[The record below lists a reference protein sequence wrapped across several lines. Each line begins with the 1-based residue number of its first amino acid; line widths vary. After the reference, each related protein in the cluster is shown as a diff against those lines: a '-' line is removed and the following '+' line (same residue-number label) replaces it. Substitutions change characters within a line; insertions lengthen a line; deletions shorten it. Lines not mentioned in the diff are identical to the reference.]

1 MRVLDVGMLQRSL
14 AADRLVIDAGGVP
27 TFETAP
33 VPARAVA
40 PSAPPPMP
48 LLDSALP
55 GSAEALVWDT
65 GAVEDDVDDV
75 EPFDWLADTSS
86 AAPPPMPML
95 ALSAAAPSAVAPA
108 AGGRGDLFSSI
119 NARRVEATSTGGSV
133 TAPAAGVAV
142 KGKGKKG
149 KGQDVG
155 GALPPPPPS
164 PAVGESAAAPAA
176 GGRGDL
182 FSSVNARHIEP
193 AATDDLSA
201 DAVPVVPP
209 PVPPVSPPLHVR
221 VEPSTSF
228 SHLLNGGSDNE
239 LRRLEQS
246 AQSAR
251 EDRYR
256 HEQELVRNLSC
267 SNDLLQRSMTLL
279 H

>member
-1 MRVLDVGMLQRSL
+1 MEALWVRVLDVGMLQRSL

-95 ALSAAAPSAVAPA
+95 ALSAAAPSAAAPA

-119 NARRVEATSTGGSV
+119 NARR
-133 TAPAAGVAV
+133 
-142 KGKGKKG
+142 
-149 KGQDVG
+149 
-155 GALPPPPPS
+155 
-164 PAVGESAAAPAA
+164 
-176 GGRGDL
+176 
-182 FSSVNARHIEP
+182 IEP